1 MFFPE
6 LYEDIALAH
15 LLKAI
20 FHCSGSLVQ
29 RIFSQTPGAIDPDLL
44 HFQHRGFHLLPV
56 AVFTIRSQTPVT
68 IVLSSNE

>member
-29 RIFSQTPGAIDPDLL
+29 HIFSQTPGAIDPDLL
-44 HFQHRGFHLLPV
+44 HFQHRGFHLLP
-56 AVFTIRSQTPVT
+56 AASL
-68 IVLSSNE
+68 LSGHKHLLQ